1 MFRASVTVHVGDGA
15 TARFWTNA
23 WLLDDAICNFAPNL
37 FRAVESRRQKRT
49 VKDVLT
55 NR

>member
-1 MFRASVTVHVGDGA
+1 VGDGA

-23 WLLDDAICNFAPNL
+23 WLLDGTICNFAPNL
-37 FRAVESRRQKRT
+37 FWAVESHRQKRT
-49 VKDVLT
+49 VKDALT